1 MLFLQVVYCNI
12 KRIILWNFILTSF
25 QLSAAYKQLCGRCV
39 NATASNTMHWGCRQR
54 TWIFWEHRACTWGRS
69 QTWRSASEVEV
80 SAAHFVTGG
89 RTCSSLCRGLR
100 RCSSAVLVSPRTG
113 CRRVRKW
120 VHIPDRHSTI
130 LQLLLPVFFCKNWST
145 LSRAHTLT
153 FIIMFRFSMSFFHGA
168 TYNRG
173 ITLCNSE
180 CCATLLNRQ

>member
-1 MLFLQVVYCNI
+1 MLFLKVVYCNI

-25 QLSAAYKQLCGRCV
+25 QLAAAYKQLCGRCV

-113 CRRVRKW
+113 CRRVRRW
-120 VHIPDRHSTI
+120 AHIPDRHSIIYSYFYPCFREFVYSI
-130 LQLLLPVFFCKNWST
+130 LGSYSYVHNNVPVLHVIFPRRNVQSGNN
-145 LSRAHTLT
+145 
-153 FIIMFRFSMSFFHGA
+153 IMQFRMLRDSV
-168 TYNRG
+168 
-173 ITLCNSE
+173 
-180 CCATLLNRQ
+180 